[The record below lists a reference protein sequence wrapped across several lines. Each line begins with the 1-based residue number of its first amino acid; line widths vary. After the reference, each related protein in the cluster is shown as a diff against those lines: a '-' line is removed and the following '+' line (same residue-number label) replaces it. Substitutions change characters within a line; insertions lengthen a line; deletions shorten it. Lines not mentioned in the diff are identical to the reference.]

1 MAIFNIYHVF
11 TPFLRPLGCR
21 FLYFFSL
28 CHIRNEAAFLT
39 LEHSTF
45 KGVKRKKHEK
55 NMTFCLLNPYYKIS
69 EGKTWLSE
77 RFSEAPTSK
86 LWNKKIYICCR
97 SLQKWSEIELYS
109 PPYGYIKNLRQIQ
122 LRGNSREKIKS
133 AIPRVQNYTTW
144 LVKNGTIV
152 FGKLKRKISLLISGE
167 QANNHWHEVFLSQ
180 IFRYF
185 SAF

>member
-1 MAIFNIYHVF
+1 
-11 TPFLRPLGCR
+11 
-21 FLYFFSL
+21 
-28 CHIRNEAAFLT
+28 
-39 LEHSTF
+39 
-45 KGVKRKKHEK
+45 
-55 NMTFCLLNPYYKIS
+55 MTFWPLNPYYKRS
-69 EGKTWLSE
+69 EGQTCLWE
-77 RFSEAPTSK
+77 RFSEALTSK

-97 SLQKWSEIELYS
+97 SLQIWSEVQLYS